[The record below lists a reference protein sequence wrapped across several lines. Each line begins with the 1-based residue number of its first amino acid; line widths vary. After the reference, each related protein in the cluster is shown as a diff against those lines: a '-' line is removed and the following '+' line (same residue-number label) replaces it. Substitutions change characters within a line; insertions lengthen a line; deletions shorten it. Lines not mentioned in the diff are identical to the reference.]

1 MPQNDFLLLSDGIP
15 AGSSRRDGEALA
27 VTPQP
32 CTVTPAEGT
41 ELGAE
46 RGCWSP
52 KHQIL
57 AGSTRGRAR
66 DGTQQRGQHSR
77 KATGQGDA
85 AQGKQSPGAELC
97 LQDKTLPAA
106 PGQQGWDKPQLGEG
120 STGCKRR
127 LRRHTSLQPSTPPPP
142 SQNGFWQNSNYSAPG
157 FSNEVEKKKK
167 NPPPGLNKT
176 FPSTRHKARCF
187 SFQVSD
193 KSKRKDSAL
202 WKKTKIKTPCWGVGN
217 SCVTSAAHLQPYGT
231 VTAVLAQHV
240 GHPDLL

>member
-1 MPQNDFLLLSDGIP
+1 MGH
-15 AGSSRRDGEALA
+15 SSEDSTAVRPRGREMQLEASKA
-27 VTPQP
+27 QQQSCACRTKRCPQP
-32 CTVTPAEGT
+32 QGSRAGT
-41 ELGAE
+41 
-46 RGCWSP
+46 
-52 KHQIL
+52 
-57 AGSTRGRAR
+57 
-66 DGTQQRGQHSR
+66 SR
-77 KATGQGDA
+77 SSGG
-85 AQGKQSPGAELC
+85 
-97 LQDKTLPAA
+97 
-106 PGQQGWDKPQLGEG
+106 G

-231 VTAVLAQHV
+231 ATAMLAQHV